1 MQDSDVLIAHML
13 LNKYLDKLIT
23 SNAYKEQV
31 YMKPGALSRRLD
43 ESQKFCIQ
51 LLLPE
56 RVVRNNHRARE
67 GGRASGKRR
76 NADIDDVEDY
86 SGEDGEEDRVERLGN
101 SPESS
106 SAAKRRRRSSYN
118 QHHASSS
125 RVPAAVA
132 AAAALEIDFDS
143 GVEEDAD
150 EDSEYESEDL
160 EWKGNLRGAL
170 AVAHRTLRNKSH
182 GRAQRK
188 AGVASRPSGASEMD
202 ELPIFDDEVIDI
214 SSE

>member
-23 SNAYKEQV
+23 SNAYKFQV
-31 YMKPGALSRRLD
+31 YMEPGALSRRLD

-56 RVVRNNHRARE
+56 RVVRNNHRAR

-86 SGEDGEEDRVERLGN
+86 SDEDGEEDRVERLGN
-101 SPESS
+101 TPESS

-125 RVPAAVA
+125 RVPAA
-132 AAAALEIDFDS
+132 AALEIDVDS
-143 GVEEDAD
+143 GMEEDAD
-150 EDSEYESEDL
+150 DDSEYESEDL
-160 EWKGNLRGAL
+160 EWKGNLRGAP
-170 AVAHRTLRNKSH
+170 AAAHRTLRNKSH
-182 GRAQRK
+182 GGAQRK
-188 AGVASRPSGASEMD
+188 AGVASRLSGASEINK
-202 ELPIFDDEVIDI
+202 LPIYDDEVIDI